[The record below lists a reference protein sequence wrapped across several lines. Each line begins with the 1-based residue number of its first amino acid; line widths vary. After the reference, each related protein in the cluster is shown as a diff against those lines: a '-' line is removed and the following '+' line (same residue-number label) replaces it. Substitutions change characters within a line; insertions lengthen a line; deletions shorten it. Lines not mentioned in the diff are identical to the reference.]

1 MANMLPFFGISITK
15 MLLSKT
21 VSGAGGSWRTI
32 NEISD
37 PNVIRQFGPMNCGA
51 ACGEMLL
58 RDRGVSVTQDVIAD
72 IAGVPSSTSSL
83 AQALNEFDSCGTW
96 FGSGVTEESFFALN
110 QTGSWAAML
119 FEAGARLGHWVNV
132 KGIDNAGRVIIHD
145 PADGTQYLME
155 LEEFMSHWTLFSVFR
170 R

>member
-1 MANMLPFFGISITK
+1 MLPIFEISIAE
-15 MLLSKT
+15 MVLSKT
-21 VSGAGGSWRTI
+21 VVGGAGGNWRTI
-32 NEISD
+32 NEILAPS
-37 PNVIRQFGPMNCGA
+37 VVRQSGPMNCGA

-58 RDRGVSVTQDVIAD
+58 RTRGVFVTQDVIAD
-72 IAGVPSSTSSL
+72 ITGAPSSASSL
-83 AQALNEFDSCGTW
+83 AQALNELDSGGAW

-119 FEAGARLGHWVNV
+119 FETGKRFGHWVNV
-132 KGIDNAGRVIIHD
+132 NGVNHAGRVIIHD
-145 PADGTQYLME
+145 PTDGTQYLME